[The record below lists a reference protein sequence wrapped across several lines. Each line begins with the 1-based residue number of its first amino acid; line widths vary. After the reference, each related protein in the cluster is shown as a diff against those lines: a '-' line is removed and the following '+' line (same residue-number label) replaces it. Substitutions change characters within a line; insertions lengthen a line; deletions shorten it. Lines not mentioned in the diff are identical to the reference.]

1 MKVAELNHLQ
11 ENEETGER
19 PETSNLWEGN
29 ILSVIPDGHI
39 AEMVLSKGCGT
50 HLLSWFS
57 VRTAVQILHFKK
69 LYPTKNHCVGKLSST
84 HQVF

>member
-1 MKVAELNHLQ
+1 MKGAELNHLQ
-11 ENEETGER
+11 ENEEMGER

-39 AEMVLSKGCGT
+39 AEMVLSKGCET

-57 VRTAVQILHFKK
+57 VWTAV
-69 LYPTKNHCVGKLSST
+69 
-84 HQVF
+84 

>member
-11 ENEETGER
+11 ENETGER

-29 ILSVIPDGHI
+29 ILSVIPDRHI
-39 AEMVLSKGCGT
+39 AEIVSSKGCET

-57 VRTAVQILHFKK
+57 VWTAVQILHFKK
-69 LYPTKNHCVGKLSST
+69 LCPTKNRCAGKLSST

>member
-1 MKVAELNHLQ
+1 MQVPELNHLQ

-29 ILSVIPDGHI
+29 ILSVIPDGHV
-39 AEMVLSKGCGT
+39 AEMVLSKGCET

-57 VRTAVQILHFKK
+57 FWTAVQILHFKK
-69 LYPTKNHCVGKLSST
+69 LYPTKNHCAGKLSSI